1 MDNLKINI
9 VNVEYNITFLIHLNS
24 KKLQLW

>member
-1 MDNLKINI
+1 MDNWKINI